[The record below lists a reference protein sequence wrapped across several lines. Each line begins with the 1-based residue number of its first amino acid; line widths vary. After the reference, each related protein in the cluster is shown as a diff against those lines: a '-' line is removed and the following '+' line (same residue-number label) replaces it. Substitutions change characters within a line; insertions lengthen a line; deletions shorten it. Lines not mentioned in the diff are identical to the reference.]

1 LDIPIRA
8 RLNQYEIPGTL
19 TLPFG
24 SGEFILLDSEV
35 SWIGKFPVVEAGLQL
50 KGWELSA
57 LFPSGHLAGSVQGD
71 LGRVRLDAERAQAPG
86 TLTAAVFDGRVEAR
100 DFLVTKPFGPDR
112 RLQAAIA
119 FDHINLEKV
128 TSLFSFGQVSGFVQG
143 RVDDLVLKGARPER
157 FRLTLKTQEVAG
169 ASKRI
174 NIKAVENVSLLG
186 TGFGELGGLQQGINR
201 WFQDYAYQ
209 EIGLSCRLADDMFT
223 LRGTIFEGGT
233 EYLVK
238 SPGLYGIDV
247 INRNPENEISFSD
260 MLERLKR
267 IRSQKDPG
275 GNLHGQ

>member
-1 LDIPIRA
+1 
-8 RLNQYEIPGTL
+8 
-19 TLPFG
+19 
-24 SGEFILLDSEV
+24 
-35 SWIGKFPVVEAGLQL
+35 
-50 KGWELSA
+50 
-57 LFPSGHLAGSVQGD
+57 
-71 LGRVRLDAERAQAPG
+71 
-86 TLTAAVFDGRVEAR
+86 
-100 DFLVTKPFGPDR
+100 
-112 RLQAAIA
+112 
-119 FDHINLEKV
+119 
-128 TSLFSFGQVSGFVQG
+128 
-143 RVDDLVLKGARPER
+143 
-157 FRLTLKTQEVAG
+157 VAG